1 MYIMVSTALA
11 VSIGFI
17 GFCCAAAA
25 IARRIAS
32 RAVKPGLVQDL
43 LYEAIATA
51 ELCACCFELCISE

>member
-1 MYIMVSTALA
+1 MVSTALA

-17 GFCCAAAA
+17 GTCCATAA

-32 RAVKPGLVQDL
+32 RAVQPGLIQDL
-43 LYEAIATA
+43 FYEAIATA